1 MYLESWR
8 DFKNIK
14 NRKERAQSEGGGY
27 CAWFSLSLLVEAVSE
42 VEEENIFWKMNVSS
56 CEKLSLKWNEHE
68 SNLLMS
74 VVDSHRNNEF
84 CDVTL
89 LSEDLAHIPA
99 HKLILS
105 GSSGFFHAI
114 LRKFPSDSHPLIY
127 LKGVK
132 QRNLNDILSFIYTGE
147 AGVRQE
153 DLNNFLE
160 VASELKIKGLT
171 QDNPGRSN
179 KPSKI
184 SDLRSPQFKRTKFFA
199 NKVQTEDQ
207 TVDLHTEI
215 REEKIENKIPERAEE
230 SDSSEKQKK
239 ELRKFDCIKSVG
251 TGYSLAWSCQMC
263 KRIFSSKKV
272 AVGHVEAEHEN

>member
-14 NRKERAQSEGGGY
+14 NRKERAQSEGGGD

-171 QDNPGRSN
+171 QQNPGRSKESTKVSDISSPKCEPKKFCSN
-179 KPSKI
+179 K
-184 SDLRSPQFKRTKFFA
+184 F
-199 NKVQTEDQ
+199 
-207 TVDLHTEI
+207 HTENKKADQQNETQ
-215 REEKIENKIPERAEE
+215 EEKMENIPESA
-230 SDSSEKQKK
+230 DQNYDTSEKQIK
-239 ELRKFDCIKSVG
+239 EKFSCIMSVG
-251 TGYSLAWSCQMC
+251 NGYSLAWRCQLC
-263 KRIFSSKKV
+263 QRIFSSKKV
-272 AVGHVEAEHEN
+272 AVGHVESEHEN